1 MYTHTT
7 LHAHNQTN
15 DAVLYVYLI
24 QVVACL
30 RFKLSDVWDLSVIF
44 WVVGLKKQKEIKSPQ
59 KEIPL
64 FQGSPAKKGES
75 STRNVYG
82 KNLHTKIIQ
91 TIFPKLMGC
100 GNTKRSR

>member
-1 MYTHTT
+1 MKTKAKLSRTKQNIIFVSRIHMCIYIFLHRHMYTHTT

-44 WVVGLKKQKEIKSPQ
+44 WVVGLKKT
-59 KEIPL
+59 
-64 FQGSPAKKGES
+64 KGDQIS
-75 STRNVYG
+75 SRG
-82 KNLHTKIIQ
+82 DPSISGI
-91 TIFPKLMGC
+91 
-100 GNTKRSR
+100 S